1 MRLAFPGRLIAAAL
15 ICLATAG
22 TALADAE
29 AQRWRAAEA
38 QAHGRFDRLLALV
51 HSAPVRPQLRLQRS
65 ADELNTA
72 LEAAGRWAA
81 LGITPSQGRELVLAY
96 YRRQGLT
103 PDGRRAGAAPP
114 AAPSNAT
121 PVAPA
126 IAPAIAPTVPDERW
140 RAGRE
145 FDRLDGV
152 LLRWPFDWS
161 ALRDEYVVMV
171 RTIVAA
177 GATPTIWVDNT
188 RQQRSAQLLLRRA
201 GVDTRQV
208 QWRVENTDSVWI
220 RDYGPI
226 YLYGPDDTGAPDWA
240 MVDFHYYDGRPNDD
254 DTPRQVALPAGKAVV
269 DRETTQ
275 RVYTEG
281 GNINTDGLGAVLYST
296 RTYSRNPAMPRA
308 TIDQRIASALNATR
322 PLVLQDPSLDGTGH
336 VDMFSKIIGPATVL
350 VGQYDADET
359 DHAVLEANA
368 TALAA
373 AVDGAGR
380 PWNVVRIRQPDVY
393 FEGVV
398 NPVVRTYTNS
408 LIVNDHVI
416 VPTYGIDDDGPAL
429 ALYQQLFPG
438 RTIVPL
444 DARQIIP
451 SAGAWHC
458 VTMEFPAPGL

>member
-1 MRLAFPGRLIAAAL
+1 MRPTLPGRLIAAAL
-15 ICLATAG
+15 ICLAAAG
-22 TALADAE
+22 PALADAE

-51 HSAPVRPQLRLQRS
+51 DTAPLRPQLRLRRP
-65 ADELNTA
+65 ADELSAA
-72 LEAAGRWAA
+72 LERAGRWAA
-81 LGITPSQGRELVLAY
+81 LGITPAQGHQLVLAY

-103 PDGRRAGAAPP
+103 ADGRRAGAEPPTATPTAAP
-114 AAPSNAT
+114 AAPAT
-121 PVAPA
+121 PA
-126 IAPAIAPTVPDERW
+126 IAPAAPDERW

-177 GATPTIWVDNT
+177 GATPTIWVDNA
-188 RQQRSAQLLLRRA
+188 RQQRSAQQLLRRG
-201 GVDTRQV
+201 GVDVRQV

-226 YLYGPDDTGAPDWA
+226 YLYGPDATGAPDWA
-240 MVDFHYYDGRPNDD
+240 VVDFHYYDGRPNDD

-269 DRETTQ
+269 DREATQ

-281 GNINTDGLGAVLYST
+281 GNIGTDGLGAVLYST
-296 RTYSRNPAMPRA
+296 RTYQRNPAVPRA

-336 VDMFSKIIGPATVL
+336 VDMFSKIVGPATVL
-350 VGQYDADET
+350 VGQYDADEV
-359 DHAVLEANA
+359 DHPVLEANA
-368 TALAA
+368 AALAA
-373 AVDGAGR
+373 AVDGAGQ

-416 VPTYGIDDDGPAL
+416 VPTYGIADDGPAL
-429 ALYQQLFPG
+429 ALYRQLFPG
-438 RTIVPL
+438 KTIVPL

-458 VTMEFPAPGL
+458 VTMEFPAPAP